1 VTSRLLSV
9 AVALFV
15 CGLDAGQSVDSR
27 LQKGWDTIKAEDTY
41 AMVQKMAS
49 AEFGG
54 RFTGSPKYTAAA
66 RWAASRF
73 EAMGLRPLGTKDG
86 YLQPFPSP
94 TGSVEQA
101 KLEVIR
107 ADTRTT
113 AAIPRQFM
121 PMIFS
126 GEGTV
131 RAETVFVGWGIH
143 APDLGYD
150 DYDGVE
156 VKGKLVLCF
165 RGTPDADAKWIPH
178 DAHRTRMKTA
188 HDLGA
193 RGLVYIYPEVIV
205 NNNSDLIPGFYQA
218 LISEE
223 LADQVLRDAGTS
235 VAALKQRLRETKRP
249 ASMPLNATFDM
260 AVKTKYVARSTA
272 YNIVGYVEGS
282 DPALSHELVVVGG
295 HFDGVGEHIG
305 MLFPG
310 ADDNASGSAVVMEVA
325 KAFAANGTRPK
336 RSVMFALFA
345 GEEMGSSGADYFVAH
360 VPAGMKV
367 AAFLNYDMEG
377 VGDRMNASLSPWL
390 LDRRGLIDQAD
401 AGLGIVGRVGEM
413 RGIGNRSG
421 DVAPFFAKGIPIAS
435 VMSNGKRPA
444 FSYHQPA
451 DSLEIVQPQL
461 MADIARL
468 TYRWAF
474 LLADQ

>member
-1 VTSRLLSV
+1 
-9 AVALFV
+9 
-15 CGLDAGQSVDSR
+15 
-27 LQKGWDTIKAEDTY
+27 
-41 AMVQKMAS
+41 
-49 AEFGG
+49 
-54 RFTGSPKYTAAA
+54 
-66 RWAASRF
+66 
-73 EAMGLRPLGTKDG
+73 
-86 YLQPFPSP
+86 
-94 TGSVEQA
+94 
-101 KLEVIR
+101 
-107 ADTRTT
+107 
-113 AAIPRQFM
+113 
-121 PMIFS
+121 
-126 GEGTV
+126 
-131 RAETVFVGWGIH
+131 
-143 APDLGYD
+143 
-150 DYDGVE
+150 
-156 VKGKLVLCF
+156 
-165 RGTPDADAKWIPH
+165 
-178 DAHRTRMKTA
+178 MKTA